1 MTMTIDRDTI
11 TTTSAMMPPQVLA
24 SINSLI
30 VFAEPHRN
38 SITPV
43 ITGLRATRTG
53 ETQLTVVATN
63 RYVATKATYD
73 NVEFSN
79 WDNDPQFWL
88 DPVVLKQ
95 AATVSKA
102 NGLSMVSFGYDN
114 DNEDSFISV
123 GDTRFTYQQ
132 LTTGYPPV
140 DRLFNDMAARNG
152 ATDIQLKLQWLVA
165 LSKVVVPETKPDK
178 DRPWL
183 FQFATGESRKPEP
196 VLASVN
202 GQEYTISV
210 LIQPNLIVR

>member
-1 MTMTIDRDTI
+1 
-11 TTTSAMMPPQVLA
+11 
-24 SINSLI
+24 
-30 VFAEPHRN
+30 
-38 SITPV
+38 
-43 ITGLRATRTG
+43 
-53 ETQLTVVATN
+53 
-63 RYVATKATYD
+63 
-73 NVEFSN
+73 
-79 WDNDPQFWL
+79 
-88 DPVVLKQ
+88 LKQ

-123 GDTRFTYQQ
+123 GDTRFTYRQ

-202 GQEYTISV
+202 GQEYTINV